1 MEGGEG
7 GRSGLVNYIVTQ
19 PKSSTLPCRRK
30 ITTGPLL
37 FFYFAFFVYYD
48 VNKAQTYA
56 QIIRFIKAY
65 IKIHFGKEKYIFAP
79 LGHFKHFGEGGGKPF
94 SFIFFFFYL
103 LFQLISYLLLI
114 LRTERNSINNQ
125 ELFKKRTPFLPL
137 QIISNDQLRVF

>member
-48 VNKAQTYA
+48 VNEAQTYT

-65 IKIHFGKEKYIFAP
+65 IKIHFDKEKYICAVRSVQAFR
-79 LGHFKHFGEGGGKPF
+79 GGGKGNLF
-94 SFIFFFFYL
+94 HSFFFYL

>member
-7 GRSGLVNYIVTQ
+7 GGSGLVNYIMTQ

-65 IKIHFGKEKYIFAP
+65 IKKHFGKEKYIFAP
-79 LGHFKHFGEGGGKPF
+79 LGHFKHFGEGRGKPF
-94 SFIFFFFYL
+94 SFIFF
-103 LFQLISYLLLI
+103 
-114 LRTERNSINNQ
+114 
-125 ELFKKRTPFLPL
+125 
-137 QIISNDQLRVF
+137 

>member
-48 VNKAQTYA
+48 VNKAQTYT

-65 IKIHFGKEKYIFAP
+65 IKIHFDKEKYICAVRSLQAFR
-79 LGHFKHFGEGGGKPF
+79 GGGRETF
-94 SFIFFFFYL
+94 FIHFFFNL

-137 QIISNDQLRVF
+137 QIISNDQLRIF